1 LEQPVEPREIKA
13 PGAAPNGRGR
23 RRDEEF
29 DGRILAAGF
38 EELSRSGI
46 SHFSVAA
53 VARRAG
59 VSKGSVYLRW
69 PTRDQLIL
77 DCALQVRSGI
87 TPPSGASLREDL
99 EQLAE
104 QYASA
109 YARPRAIE
117 VLLRIDADRDEYPEL
132 FERIFEQLQ
141 EVGNRVVRQAVLDA
155 RARGELVSTAAPTL
169 VTRMFVGSMF
179 VEALAH
185 TPAGHV
191 SPQFRHELVD
201 FLVAA
206 LGGRADLAPTG
217 ALTGQV

>member
-1 LEQPVEPREIKA
+1 V
-13 PGAAPNGRGR
+13 
-23 RRDEEF
+23 
-29 DGRILAAGF
+29 RILAAGF

-59 VSKGSVYLRW
+59 VSKGSIYLRW
-69 PTRDQLIL
+69 PNRDQLIFE
-77 DCALQVRSGI
+77 CAVQVRSGI
-87 TPPSGASLREDL
+87 TPPSGVSLRADL

-104 QYASA
+104 QYASS

-141 EVGNRVVRQAVLDA
+141 EVGNRAVRQAVIDA
-155 RARGELVSTAAPTL
+155 QSRGELGAAVAPNL

-179 VEALAH
+179 VEALAQ

-191 SPQFRHELVD
+191 SPRFRHELVD

-206 LGGRADLAPTG
+206 LGGLTDVAPDGTR
-217 ALTGQV
+217 TGQA